1 MTIKKLIE
9 QLEEF
14 PDDREIL
21 LASDPEGNH
30 FRRLEGFGTSMY
42 REDGRIL
49 EVYNEEDLEPE
60 DIKSGNYKKCL
71 IIWP

>member
-1 MTIKKLIE
+1 MTVKELIK

-21 LASDPEGNH
+21 LAGDPEGNY